1 MFEKHLWKSDI
12 LSKMQVD
19 EMCFQQVFFKHF
31 ASINQLHGLSVSETS
46 VKNRLI
52 KPILTEVFPKQINMT
67 FMSRISVL

>member
-31 ASINQLHGLSVSETS
+31 ASINQLHGLSVKWNIGQKWVNKTNPHWS
-46 VKNRLI
+46 I
-52 KPILTEVFPKQINMT
+52 P
-67 FMSRISVL
+67 